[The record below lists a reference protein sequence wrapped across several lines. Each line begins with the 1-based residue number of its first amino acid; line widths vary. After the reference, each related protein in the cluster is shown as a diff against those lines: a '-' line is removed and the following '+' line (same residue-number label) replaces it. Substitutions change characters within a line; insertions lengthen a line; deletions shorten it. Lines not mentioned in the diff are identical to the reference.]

1 MTNWDSESYKRRHL
15 RWMQMMRERHNTIT
29 REEKRNEEALEIFR
43 SLVELFSS
51 TQRLEIAAAVSL
63 GRRLLLL
70 GVCQ

>member
-43 SLVELFSS
+43 SLVELSS
-51 TQRLEIAAAVSL
+51 SKQRLEIAAAISL

-70 GVCQ
+70 GVYQ

>member
-29 REEKRNEEALEIFR
+29 REEKRNEEVLEIFR
-43 SLVELFSS
+43 SLVELSS
-51 TQRLEIAAAVSL
+51 TQRLEIAAAISL

-70 GVCQ
+70 GVYQ